1 MGRTYLCDK
10 IPPYKLFLEW
20 EIFQKNCGEN
30 QNTHFMLKNFS
41 FSENRAVDEIM
52 WKNVVESDRSQTVI
66 QYSACA
72 LHAGYLKLQTR
83 KQNMEYLLIIH
94 DNNGYE
100 NAPKFY
106 FVHALS
112 VLS

>member
-1 MGRTYLCDK
+1 M
-10 IPPYKLFLEW
+10 F
-20 EIFQKNCGEN
+20 KNV
-30 QNTHFMLKNFS
+30 S
-41 FSENRAVDEIM
+41 FSENRAVDELM

-66 QYSACA
+66 QYRALA

>member
-1 MGRTYLCDK
+1 V
-10 IPPYKLFLEW
+10 E
-20 EIFQKNCGEN
+20 
-30 QNTHFMLKNFS
+30 
-41 FSENRAVDEIM
+41 
-52 WKNVVESDRSQTVI
+52 NVVESVRPQTAI

-83 KQNMEYLLIIH
+83 TQNMEYLLLFH

-106 FVHALS
+106 FVLFCLS
-112 VLS
+112 CFKKYARV